1 MSANVDVLV
10 SIGCDYL
17 TATAKDREAASSL
30 HSAGSVLFMDQR
42 ANGNEAKA
50 WGMHGFAG
58 WSCGSVQV
66 GTRKEE
72 VCVRLSSDAAFNSW
86 REVVQHAQNVSRIDL
101 QATLRVVQDVEG
113 LIDRYKRAARRDS
126 EKGHNKKR
134 VRWVQE
140 HHGGYTLYL
149 GNRGSNVFGRIYD
162 KHSESKLDQ
171 YRDCVR
177 FECQYQNKLA
187 KFVATELS
195 ALPSPMSRIASYV
208 SQFFLGRGV
217 RLELPYKDTARYS
230 CSRPRSDVEKHL
242 EWLTNSVRPCV
253 GRLIA
258 DGHGEAVFRALGLIV
273 DDAQPVGPLG
283 PT

>member
-1 MSANVDVLV
+1 MV
-10 SIGCDYL
+10 
-17 TATAKDREAASSL
+17 
-30 HSAGSVLFMDQR
+30 QR
-42 ANGNEAKA
+42 DLDNEAKP

-72 VCVRLSSDAAFNSW
+72 VCVRLSSDSAFKSW
-86 REVVQHAQNVSRIDL
+86 REVVHVSQNVSRIDL
-101 QATLRVVQDVEG
+101 QATVTVVQDVTG
-113 LIDRYKRAARRDS
+113 LIDGYKRNARRDS

-162 KHSESKLDQ
+162 KHAESKLDH
-171 YRDCVR
+171 YKNCIRY
-177 FECQYQNKLA
+177 ECQFQNKLA
-187 KFVATELS
+187 KFIAHDLYKT
-195 ALPSPMSRIASYV
+195 PSPIPREISYL
-208 SQFFLGRGV
+208 SQFFEGRGV
-217 RLELPYKDTARYS
+217 RLGLQYNDRARYS

-242 EWLTNSVRPCV
+242 EWLTQAVRPCV

-258 DGHGEAVFRALGLIV
+258 DGHGESVFRALGLISETE
-273 DDAQPVGPLG
+273 Q
-283 PT
+283 